1 MLTSV
6 LFSFARLKLN
16 FDYKGHSAECPNA
29 FQLKQHNGP
38 TRL

>member
-6 LFSFARLKLN
+6 LFSFARLMLN

-29 FQLKQHNGP
+29 FKSKQHNGL
-38 TRL
+38 R